1 MTIDDFGTEYANLA
15 LLSAVEFDVLKLD
28 KSMVDDVVS
37 NPKAQA
43 IVSSIVD
50 MGQKMGIQIVAEGIE
65 TEEQLEVLRPAV
77 WSWPRDFCSG
87 KPISVDEYEKRYLD
101 K

>member
-1 MTIDDFGTEYANLA
+1 MMISGMEDANLA
-15 LLSAVEFDVLKLD
+15 LLSAVEFNVLKLD

-50 MGQKMGIQIVAEGIE
+50 MGAKDGHSIVAEGI
-65 TEEQLEVLRPAV
+65 
-77 WSWPRDFCSG
+77 
-87 KPISVDEYEKRYLD
+87 
-101 K
+101 

>member
-65 TEEQLEVLRPAV
+65 TEEQLEVLRTCGVELAQGFLF
-77 WSWPRDFCSG
+77 S

>member
-1 MTIDDFGTEYANLA
+1 M
-15 LLSAVEFDVLKLD
+15 KLD

-65 TEEQLEVLRPAV
+65 TEEQLEVLRTCGVELAQGFLF
-77 WSWPRDFCSG
+77 S

>member
-1 MTIDDFGTEYANLA
+1 MY
-15 LLSAVEFDVLKLD
+15 KRQ
-28 KSMVDDVVS
+28 VVS

-65 TEEQLEVLRPAV
+65 TEEQLEVLRTCGVELAQGFLF
-77 WSWPRDFCSG
+77 S

>member
-65 TEEQLEVLRPAV
+65 TEEQLEVLRTCGV
-77 WSWPRDFCSG
+77 
-87 KPISVDEYEKRYLD
+87 
-101 K
+101 